1 MKKKIYCFDFDGT
14 LTTSDTLL
22 EFIKY
27 AKGTSR
33 FLMVFLMYS
42 PLLVL
47 MKLHLYPNWKAK
59 QQIFAHLFAG
69 MRIEKFDALCRG
81 FAEENQHLLRPK
93 GITLVHEALI
103 AGAQVFI
110 VSASID
116 NWVRPFFEIR
126 NLKGVQVLGTQ
137 IEVEDGKLTGRFKS
151 NNCYGAEK
159 VRRIQEALSMT
170 RKIEALSMTQKIEA
184 LPMTQ
189 KIEALPLSRTSDTE
203 EKTIPDRSLY
213 EIEAFGDSRGD
224 KEMLAF
230 ADKGHYKPFRE

>member
-27 AKGTSR
+27 AKGRGR

-81 FAEENQHLLRPK
+81 FAEESQHLLRPK
-93 GITLVHEALI
+93 GITLMHEALV

-116 NWVRPFFEIR
+116 NWVRPFFDIR

-151 NNCYGAEK
+151 NNCYGKEK
-159 VRRIQEALSMT
+159 VHRIAEVLKSF
-170 RKIEALSMTQKIEA
+170 E
-184 LPMTQ
+184 
-189 KIEALPLSRTSDTE
+189 
-203 EKTIPDRSLY
+203 RSEY

-230 ADKGHYKPFRE
+230 ADKGHIKPFRE

>member
-27 AKGTSR
+27 AKGRGR

-81 FAEENQHLLRPK
+81 FAEESQHLLRPK
-93 GITLVHEALI
+93 GITLMHEALV

-116 NWVRPFFEIR
+116 NWVRPFFDIR

-137 IEVEDGKLTGRFKS
+137 IEVEDGKLTGNFKS
-151 NNCYGAEK
+151 NNCYGKEK
-159 VRRIQEALSMT
+159 VHRIAEALKSF
-170 RKIEALSMTQKIEA
+170 E
-184 LPMTQ
+184 
-189 KIEALPLSRTSDTE
+189 
-203 EKTIPDRSLY
+203 RSEY

-230 ADKGHYKPFRE
+230 ADKGYFKPFRE

>member
-27 AKGTSR
+27 AKGRGR

-81 FAEENQHLLRPK
+81 FAEESQHLLRPK
-93 GITLVHEALI
+93 GITRLHEALV

-116 NWVRPFFEIR
+116 NWVRPFFDIR

-137 IEVEDGKLTGRFKS
+137 IEVEDGKLTGNFKS
-151 NNCYGAEK
+151 NNCYGKEK
-159 VRRIQEALSMT
+159 VHRIAEALKSF
-170 RKIEALSMTQKIEA
+170 E
-184 LPMTQ
+184 
-189 KIEALPLSRTSDTE
+189 
-203 EKTIPDRSLY
+203 RSEY

-230 ADKGHYKPFRE
+230 ADKGHFKPFRE

>member
-27 AKGTSR
+27 AKGRGR

-81 FAEENQHLLRPK
+81 FAEESQHLLRPK
-93 GITLVHEALI
+93 GITLMHEALV
-103 AGAQVFI
+103 AGVQVFI

-116 NWVRPFFEIR
+116 NWVRPFFDIR

-137 IEVEDGKLTGRFKS
+137 IEVEDGKLTGNFKS
-151 NNCYGAEK
+151 NNCYGKEK
-159 VRRIQEALSMT
+159 VHRIAEALKSF
-170 RKIEALSMTQKIEA
+170 E
-184 LPMTQ
+184 
-189 KIEALPLSRTSDTE
+189 
-203 EKTIPDRSLY
+203 RSEY

-230 ADKGHYKPFRE
+230 ADKGHFKPFRE

>member
-27 AKGTSR
+27 AKGRGR

-69 MRIEKFDALCRG
+69 MRIEKFDALCLG
-81 FAEENQHLLRPK
+81 FAEESQHLLRPK
-93 GITLVHEALI
+93 GITLMHEALV

-116 NWVRPFFEIR
+116 NWVRPFFDIR

-151 NNCYGAEK
+151 NNCYGKEK
-159 VRRIQEALSMT
+159 VHRIAEALKSF
-170 RKIEALSMTQKIEA
+170 E
-184 LPMTQ
+184 
-189 KIEALPLSRTSDTE
+189 
-203 EKTIPDRSLY
+203 RSEY

-230 ADKGHYKPFRE
+230 ADKGHFKPFRE

>member
-27 AKGTSR
+27 AKGRGR

-42 PLLVL
+42 PLLVM

-93 GITLVHEALI
+93 GITLVHEALV

-116 NWVRPFFEIR
+116 NWVRPFFDIR
-126 NLKGVQVLGTQ
+126 NLQGVQVLGTQ

-151 NNCYGAEK
+151 NNCYGKEK
-159 VRRIQEALSMT
+159 VHRIAEALKSF
-170 RKIEALSMTQKIEA
+170 E
-184 LPMTQ
+184 
-189 KIEALPLSRTSDTE
+189 
-203 EKTIPDRSLY
+203 RSEY

-230 ADKGHYKPFRE
+230 ADKGHFKPFRES

>member
-1 MKKKIYCFDFDGT
+1 MKKKLYCFDFDGT

-27 AKGTSR
+27 AKGRGR

-81 FAEENQHLLRPK
+81 FAEESQHLLRPK
-93 GITLVHEALI
+93 GITLMHEALV

-116 NWVRPFFEIR
+116 NWVRPFFDIR

-151 NNCYGAEK
+151 NNCYGKEK
-159 VRRIQEALSMT
+159 VHRIAEVLKSF
-170 RKIEALSMTQKIEA
+170 E
-184 LPMTQ
+184 
-189 KIEALPLSRTSDTE
+189 
-203 EKTIPDRSLY
+203 RSEY

-230 ADKGHYKPFRE
+230 ADKGHFKPFRE

>member
-27 AKGTSR
+27 AKGRGR

-42 PLLVL
+42 PLLVM
-47 MKLHLYPNWKAK
+47 MKLHMYPNWKAK

-81 FAEENQHLLRPK
+81 FAEESQHLLRPK
-93 GITLVHEALI
+93 GITLMHEALV

-116 NWVRPFFEIR
+116 NWVRPFFDIR

-151 NNCYGAEK
+151 NNCYGKEK
-159 VRRIQEALSMT
+159 VHRI
-170 RKIEALSMTQKIEA
+170 
-184 LPMTQ
+184 
-189 KIEALPLSRTSDTE
+189 TE
-203 EKTIPDRSLY
+203 VLKSFERSEY

-230 ADKGHYKPFRE
+230 ADKGHFKPFRE

>member
-22 EFIKY
+22 EFITY
-27 AKGTSR
+27 AKGR
-33 FLMVFLMYS
+33 GRCLMVFLMYS

-69 MRIEKFDALCRG
+69 MRIEKFDALCRD
-81 FAEENQHLLRPK
+81 FAEESQHLLRPK
-93 GITLVHEALI
+93 GITLVHEALV

-116 NWVRPFFEIR
+116 NWVRPFFDIR

-137 IEVEDGKLTGRFKS
+137 IEVEDGKLTGNFKS
-151 NNCYGAEK
+151 NNCYGKEK
-159 VRRIQEALSMT
+159 VHRIAEVLKSF
-170 RKIEALSMTQKIEA
+170 E
-184 LPMTQ
+184 
-189 KIEALPLSRTSDTE
+189 
-203 EKTIPDRSLY
+203 RSEY

-230 ADKGHYKPFRE
+230 ADKGHFKPFRE

>member
-27 AKGTSR
+27 AKGRGR

-59 QQIFAHLFAG
+59 QRIFAHLFAG
-69 MRIEKFDALCRG
+69 MRIEKFDALCRS
-81 FAEENQHLLRPK
+81 FAEESQHLLRPK
-93 GITLVHEALI
+93 GITLMHEALV

-116 NWVRPFFEIR
+116 NWVRPFFDIR

-151 NNCYGAEK
+151 NNCYGKEK
-159 VRRIQEALSMT
+159 VHRIAEVLKSF
-170 RKIEALSMTQKIEA
+170 E
-184 LPMTQ
+184 
-189 KIEALPLSRTSDTE
+189 
-203 EKTIPDRSLY
+203 RSEY

-230 ADKGHYKPFRE
+230 ADKGHFKPFRE

>member
-27 AKGTSR
+27 AKGRGR

-69 MRIEKFDALCRG
+69 MRIEKFVALCRG
-81 FAEENQHLLRPK
+81 FAEESQHLLRPK
-93 GITLVHEALI
+93 GITLVHEALV

-137 IEVEDGKLTGRFKS
+137 IEVEDGKLTGNFKS
-151 NNCYGAEK
+151 NNCYGKEK
-159 VRRIQEALSMT
+159 VHRIAEVLKSF
-170 RKIEALSMTQKIEA
+170 E
-184 LPMTQ
+184 
-189 KIEALPLSRTSDTE
+189 
-203 EKTIPDRSLY
+203 RSEY

-230 ADKGHYKPFRE
+230 ADKGHFKPFRE

>member
-27 AKGTSR
+27 AKGRGR

-81 FAEENQHLLRPK
+81 FAEESQHLLRPK
-93 GITLVHEALI
+93 GITLMHEALV

-116 NWVRPFFEIR
+116 NWVRPFFDIR

-151 NNCYGAEK
+151 NNCYGKEK
-159 VRRIQEALSMT
+159 VHRIAEALKSF
-170 RKIEALSMTQKIEA
+170 E
-184 LPMTQ
+184 
-189 KIEALPLSRTSDTE
+189 
-203 EKTIPDRSLY
+203 RSEY

-230 ADKGHYKPFRE
+230 ADKGHSKPFRE

>member
-27 AKGTSR
+27 AKGRGR

-81 FAEENQHLLRPK
+81 FAEESQHLLRPK
-93 GITLVHEALI
+93 GITLMHEALV

-116 NWVRPFFEIR
+116 NWVRPFFDIR
-126 NLKGVQVLGTQ
+126 NLKGIQVLGTQ

-151 NNCYGAEK
+151 NNCYGKEK
-159 VRRIQEALSMT
+159 VHRIAEVLKSF
-170 RKIEALSMTQKIEA
+170 E
-184 LPMTQ
+184 
-189 KIEALPLSRTSDTE
+189 
-203 EKTIPDRSLY
+203 RSEY

-230 ADKGHYKPFRE
+230 ADKGHFKPFRES

>member
-27 AKGTSR
+27 AKGRGR

-69 MRIEKFDALCRG
+69 MRIEKFDALCHG

-93 GITLVHEALI
+93 GITLVHEALV

-116 NWVRPFFEIR
+116 NWVRPFFDIR

-137 IEVEDGKLTGRFKS
+137 IEVEDGKLTGNFKS
-151 NNCYGAEK
+151 NNCYGKEK
-159 VRRIQEALSMT
+159 VHRIAEVLKSF
-170 RKIEALSMTQKIEA
+170 E
-184 LPMTQ
+184 
-189 KIEALPLSRTSDTE
+189 
-203 EKTIPDRSLY
+203 RSEY

-230 ADKGHYKPFRE
+230 ADKGHFKPFRES

>member
-27 AKGTSR
+27 AKGRGR

-81 FAEENQHLLRPK
+81 FAEESQHLLRPK
-93 GITLVHEALI
+93 GITLMHEALV

-116 NWVRPFFEIR
+116 NWVRPFFDIR
-126 NLKGVQVLGTQ
+126 NLKGIQVLGTQ
-137 IEVEDGKLTGRFKS
+137 IEVEDGKLTGNFKS
-151 NNCYGAEK
+151 NNCYGKEK
-159 VRRIQEALSMT
+159 VHRIAEVLKSF
-170 RKIEALSMTQKIEA
+170 E
-184 LPMTQ
+184 
-189 KIEALPLSRTSDTE
+189 
-203 EKTIPDRSLY
+203 RSEY

-230 ADKGHYKPFRE
+230 ADKGHFKPFRE

>member
-27 AKGTSR
+27 AKGRGR

-81 FAEENQHLLRPK
+81 FAEESQHLLRPK
-93 GITLVHEALI
+93 GITLMHEALV

-116 NWVRPFFEIR
+116 NWVRPFFDIR

-151 NNCYGAEK
+151 NNCYGKEK
-159 VRRIQEALSMT
+159 VHRI
-170 RKIEALSMTQKIEA
+170 
-184 LPMTQ
+184 
-189 KIEALPLSRTSDTE
+189 TE
-203 EKTIPDRSLY
+203 VLKSFERSEY

-230 ADKGHYKPFRE
+230 ADKGHFKPFRE

>member
-27 AKGTSR
+27 AKGRSR

-69 MRIEKFDALCRG
+69 MRIEKFDALCHD
-81 FAEENQHLLRPK
+81 FAEESQHLLRPK
-93 GITLVHEALI
+93 GITLVHEALV

-116 NWVRPFFEIR
+116 NWVRPFFDIR

-151 NNCYGAEK
+151 NNCYGKEK
-159 VRRIQEALSMT
+159 VHRIAEALKSF
-170 RKIEALSMTQKIEA
+170 E
-184 LPMTQ
+184 
-189 KIEALPLSRTSDTE
+189 
-203 EKTIPDRSLY
+203 RSEY

-224 KEMLAF
+224 KEILAF
-230 ADKGHYKPFRE
+230 ADKGHFKPFRES

>member
-27 AKGTSR
+27 AKGTGR

-93 GITLVHEALI
+93 GITLVHEALV

-116 NWVRPFFEIR
+116 NWVRPFFATQGIGE
-126 NLKGVQVLGTQ
+126 VEVLGTK
-137 IEVEDGKLTGRFKS
+137 VEEKDGCLTGRFS
-151 NNCYGAEK
+151 TANCYGAEK
-159 VRRIQEALSMT
+159 VRRISKALSS
-170 RKIEALSMTQKIEA
+170 KSDEEKPSGEAKKPALSF
-184 LPMTQ
+184 
-189 KIEALPLSRTSDTE
+189 
-203 EKTIPDRSLY
+203 DRSRY
-213 EIEAFGDSRGD
+213 HITAYGDSRGD

-230 ADKGHYKPFRE
+230 ADEGHLVNSHKSE

>member
-27 AKGTSR
+27 AKGRGR

-81 FAEENQHLLRPK
+81 FAEESQHLLRPK
-93 GITLVHEALI
+93 GITLMHEALV

-116 NWVRPFFEIR
+116 NWVRPFFDIR

-151 NNCYGAEK
+151 NNCYGKEK
-159 VRRIQEALSMT
+159 VHHIAEALKSF
-170 RKIEALSMTQKIEA
+170 E
-184 LPMTQ
+184 
-189 KIEALPLSRTSDTE
+189 
-203 EKTIPDRSLY
+203 RSEY

-230 ADKGHYKPFRE
+230 ADKGHFKPFRE

>member
-27 AKGTSR
+27 AKGRGR

-69 MRIEKFDALCRG
+69 MRIEKFDALCRS
-81 FAEENQHLLRPK
+81 FAEESQHLLRPK
-93 GITLVHEALI
+93 GITLMHEALV

-116 NWVRPFFEIR
+116 NWVRPFFDIR

-151 NNCYGAEK
+151 NNCYGKEK
-159 VRRIQEALSMT
+159 VHRIAEVLKSF
-170 RKIEALSMTQKIEA
+170 E
-184 LPMTQ
+184 
-189 KIEALPLSRTSDTE
+189 
-203 EKTIPDRSLY
+203 RSEY

-230 ADKGHYKPFRE
+230 ADKGHFKPFRES

>member
-27 AKGTSR
+27 AKGRGR

-81 FAEENQHLLRPK
+81 FAEESQHLLRPK
-93 GITLVHEALI
+93 GITLMHEALV

-116 NWVRPFFEIR
+116 NWVRPFFDIR

-151 NNCYGAEK
+151 NNCYGKEK
-159 VRRIQEALSMT
+159 VHRIAEVLKSF
-170 RKIEALSMTQKIEA
+170 E
-184 LPMTQ
+184 
-189 KIEALPLSRTSDTE
+189 
-203 EKTIPDRSLY
+203 RSEY

-230 ADKGHYKPFRE
+230 ADKGYFKPFRE

>member
-47 MKLHLYPNWKAK
+47 MKLHLFPNWKAK
-59 QQIFAHLFAG
+59 QLVFAHLFAG
-69 MRIEKFDALCRG
+69 MRIEKFDTLCRG

-93 GITLVHEALI
+93 GITLVHEALV
-103 AGAQVFI
+103 AGAKVFI

-116 NWVRPFFEIR
+116 NWVRPFFDIR

-137 IEVEDGKLTGRFKS
+137 IEVVDGKVTGRFKT
-151 NNCYGAEK
+151 NNCYGEEK
-159 VRRIQEALSMT
+159 VRRICEALTTTTGTSIPT
-170 RKIEALSMTQKIEA
+170 TNTYGTTSLSF
-184 LPMTQ
+184 
-189 KIEALPLSRTSDTE
+189 
-203 EKTIPDRSLY
+203 DRSQY
-213 EIEAFGDSRGD
+213 DIEAFGDSRGD

-230 ADKGHYKPFRE
+230 ADQGHYKPFR

>member
-27 AKGTSR
+27 AKGRGR

-81 FAEENQHLLRPK
+81 FAEESQHLLRPK
-93 GITLVHEALI
+93 GITLLHEALV

-116 NWVRPFFEIR
+116 NWVRPFFDIR

-151 NNCYGAEK
+151 NNCYGKEK
-159 VRRIQEALSMT
+159 VHRIAEVLKSF
-170 RKIEALSMTQKIEA
+170 E
-184 LPMTQ
+184 
-189 KIEALPLSRTSDTE
+189 
-203 EKTIPDRSLY
+203 RSEY

-230 ADKGHYKPFRE
+230 ADKGHFKPFRE

>member
-1 MKKKIYCFDFDGT
+1 MKKKLYCFDFDGT

-27 AKGTSR
+27 AKGRGR

-42 PLLVL
+42 PLLIL

-93 GITLVHEALI
+93 GITLVHEALV
-103 AGAQVFI
+103 ARAQVFI

-116 NWVRPFFEIR
+116 NWVRPFFDIR

-151 NNCYGAEK
+151 NTCYGKEK
-159 VRRIQEALSMT
+159 VHRIAEALKSF
-170 RKIEALSMTQKIEA
+170 E
-184 LPMTQ
+184 
-189 KIEALPLSRTSDTE
+189 
-203 EKTIPDRSLY
+203 RSEY

-230 ADKGHYKPFRE
+230 ADKGHFKPFRE

>member
-47 MKLHLYPNWKAK
+47 MKLHLFPNWKAK

-81 FAEENQHLLRPK
+81 FAEESQHLLRPK
-93 GITLVHEALI
+93 GITLMHEALV

-116 NWVRPFFEIR
+116 NWVRPFFDIR

-151 NNCYGAEK
+151 NNCYGKEK
-159 VRRIQEALSMT
+159 VHRIAEALKSF
-170 RKIEALSMTQKIEA
+170 E
-184 LPMTQ
+184 
-189 KIEALPLSRTSDTE
+189 
-203 EKTIPDRSLY
+203 RSEY

-230 ADKGHYKPFRE
+230 ADKGHFKPFRE

>member
-27 AKGTSR
+27 AKGRGR

-81 FAEENQHLLRPK
+81 FAEESQHLLRPK
-93 GITLVHEALI
+93 GITLMHEALV

-126 NLKGVQVLGTQ
+126 NLKGIQVLGTQ
-137 IEVEDGKLTGRFKS
+137 IEVVDGKLTGRFKTR
-151 NNCYGAEK
+151 NCYGEEK
-159 VRRIQEALSMT
+159 VNRIIQTLTTNQA
-170 RKIEALSMTQKIEA
+170 
-184 LPMTQ
+184 PGG
-189 KIEALPLSRTSDTE
+189 DTVPQNS
-203 EKTIPDRSLY
+203 IRSQY

-230 ADKGHYKPFRE
+230 AHQGHYKPFRE

>member
-1 MKKKIYCFDFDGT
+1 MKKKLYCFDFDGT

-27 AKGTSR
+27 AKGRSR

-42 PLLVL
+42 PLLVM

-93 GITLVHEALI
+93 GITLVHEALV

-116 NWVRPFFEIR
+116 NWVRPFFDIR

-137 IEVEDGKLTGRFKS
+137 IEVEDGKLTGNFKS
-151 NNCYGAEK
+151 NNCYGKEK
-159 VRRIQEALSMT
+159 VHRIAEVLKSF
-170 RKIEALSMTQKIEA
+170 E
-184 LPMTQ
+184 
-189 KIEALPLSRTSDTE
+189 
-203 EKTIPDRSLY
+203 RSEY

-230 ADKGHYKPFRE
+230 ADKGHFKPFRES

>member
-1 MKKKIYCFDFDGT
+1 MKKKLYCFDFDGT

-27 AKGTSR
+27 AKGRGR

-69 MRIEKFDALCRG
+69 MHIEKFDALCRG

-93 GITLVHEALI
+93 GITLVHEALV

-116 NWVRPFFEIR
+116 NWVRPFFDIR

-137 IEVEDGKLTGRFKS
+137 IEVEDGKLTGNFKS
-151 NNCYGAEK
+151 NNCYGKEK
-159 VRRIQEALSMT
+159 VHRIAEALKSF
-170 RKIEALSMTQKIEA
+170 E
-184 LPMTQ
+184 
-189 KIEALPLSRTSDTE
+189 
-203 EKTIPDRSLY
+203 RSEY

-230 ADKGHYKPFRE
+230 ADKGHFKPFRE

>member
-1 MKKKIYCFDFDGT
+1 MKKKLYCFDFDGT

-27 AKGTSR
+27 AKGRSR

-69 MRIEKFDALCRG
+69 MRIEKFDALCRS
-81 FAEENQHLLRPK
+81 FAEESQHLLRPK
-93 GITLVHEALI
+93 GITLMHEALV

-116 NWVRPFFEIR
+116 NWVRPFFDIR

-151 NNCYGAEK
+151 NNCYGKEK
-159 VRRIQEALSMT
+159 VHRIAEVLKSF
-170 RKIEALSMTQKIEA
+170 E
-184 LPMTQ
+184 
-189 KIEALPLSRTSDTE
+189 
-203 EKTIPDRSLY
+203 RSEY

-230 ADKGHYKPFRE
+230 ADKGHFKPFRE

>member
-27 AKGTSR
+27 AKGRGR

-42 PLLVL
+42 PLLIL

-93 GITLVHEALI
+93 GITLVHEALV

-116 NWVRPFFEIR
+116 NWVRPFFDIR

-151 NNCYGAEK
+151 NNCYGKEK
-159 VRRIQEALSMT
+159 VHRIAEVLKSF
-170 RKIEALSMTQKIEA
+170 E
-184 LPMTQ
+184 
-189 KIEALPLSRTSDTE
+189 
-203 EKTIPDRSLY
+203 RSEY

-230 ADKGHYKPFRE
+230 ADKGHFKPFRE

>member
-1 MKKKIYCFDFDGT
+1 MKKKLYCFDFDGT

-27 AKGTSR
+27 AKGRGR

-59 QQIFAHLFAG
+59 QRIFAHLFAG
-69 MRIEKFDALCRG
+69 IRIEKFDALCRD
-81 FAEENQHLLRPK
+81 FAEESQHLLRPK
-93 GITLVHEALI
+93 GITLMHEALV

-116 NWVRPFFEIR
+116 NWIRPFFDIR

-151 NNCYGAEK
+151 NNCYGKEK
-159 VRRIQEALSMT
+159 VHRIAEALKSF
-170 RKIEALSMTQKIEA
+170 E
-184 LPMTQ
+184 
-189 KIEALPLSRTSDTE
+189 
-203 EKTIPDRSLY
+203 RSEY

-230 ADKGHYKPFRE
+230 ADKGHFKPFRES

>member
-1 MKKKIYCFDFDGT
+1 MKKKLYCFDFDGT

-27 AKGTSR
+27 AKGRGR

-42 PLLVL
+42 PLLIL

-93 GITLVHEALI
+93 GITLMHEALV

-116 NWVRPFFEIR
+116 NWVRPFFDIR

-151 NNCYGAEK
+151 NNCYGKEKAHRIAEVLK
-159 VRRIQEALSMT
+159 SFE
-170 RKIEALSMTQKIEA
+170 
-184 LPMTQ
+184 
-189 KIEALPLSRTSDTE
+189 
-203 EKTIPDRSLY
+203 RSEY

-230 ADKGHYKPFRE
+230 ADKGHFKPFRE

>member
-1 MKKKIYCFDFDGT
+1 MKKKLYCFDFDGT

-22 EFIKY
+22 EFIRY

-47 MKLHLYPNWKAK
+47 MKLHLFPNWKAK
-59 QQIFAHLFAG
+59 QLIFAHLFAG

-81 FAEENQHLLRPK
+81 FAEESQHLLRPK
-93 GITLVHEALI
+93 GITLVHEALV
-103 AGAQVFI
+103 AGAKVFI

-116 NWVRPFFEIR
+116 NWVRPFFKVR
-126 NLKGVQVLGTQ
+126 GLDGVRVLGTQ
-137 IEVEDGKLTGRFKS
+137 IEVIDGRLTGKFKS
-151 NNCYGAEK
+151 NNCYGEEK
-159 VRRIQEALSMT
+159 VRRITEALS
-170 RKIEALSMTQKIEA
+170 APPSA
-184 LPMTQ
+184 
-189 KIEALPLSRTSDTE
+189 TSPASTSS
-203 EKTIPDRSLY
+203 PASAPFVRSQY

-230 ADKGHYKPFRE
+230 ADKGHYKPFR

>member
-27 AKGTSR
+27 AKGRGR

-59 QQIFAHLFAG
+59 QQIFAHFFAG

-81 FAEENQHLLRPK
+81 FAEESQHLLRPK
-93 GITLVHEALI
+93 GITLMHEALV

-116 NWVRPFFEIR
+116 NWVRPFFDIR

-151 NNCYGAEK
+151 NNCYGKEK
-159 VRRIQEALSMT
+159 VHRIAEALKSF
-170 RKIEALSMTQKIEA
+170 E
-184 LPMTQ
+184 
-189 KIEALPLSRTSDTE
+189 
-203 EKTIPDRSLY
+203 RSEY

-230 ADKGHYKPFRE
+230 ADKGHFKPFRE

>member
-27 AKGTSR
+27 AKGRGR
-33 FLMVFLMYS
+33 FRMVFLMYS

-81 FAEENQHLLRPK
+81 FAEESQHLLRPK
-93 GITLVHEALI
+93 GITLMHEALV

-116 NWVRPFFEIR
+116 NWVRPFFDIR

-137 IEVEDGKLTGRFKS
+137 IEVEDGKLTGNFKS
-151 NNCYGAEK
+151 INCFGKEK
-159 VRRIQEALSMT
+159 VHRIAEALKSF
-170 RKIEALSMTQKIEA
+170 E
-184 LPMTQ
+184 
-189 KIEALPLSRTSDTE
+189 
-203 EKTIPDRSLY
+203 RSEY
-213 EIEAFGDSRGD
+213 EIEAIGDSRGD

-230 ADKGHYKPFRE
+230 ADKGHFKPFRE

>member
-1 MKKKIYCFDFDGT
+1 MKKKLYCFDFDGT

-27 AKGTSR
+27 AKGKGR

-93 GITLVHEALI
+93 GITLVHEALV
-103 AGAQVFI
+103 AGAKVFI

-116 NWVRPFFEIR
+116 NWVRPFFLHRGITDIT
-126 NLKGVQVLGTQ
+126 VLGTQ
-137 IEVEDGKLTGRFKS
+137 IEVIDGKITGRFKT
-151 NNCYGAEK
+151 NNCYGEEK
-159 VRRIQEALSMT
+159 VHRICEALTTTTTNTYGTTSLSFDRT
-170 RKIEALSMTQKIEA
+170 QYDIEA
-184 LPMTQ
+184 
-189 KIEALPLSRTSDTE
+189 
-203 EKTIPDRSLY
+203 Y
-213 EIEAFGDSRGD
+213 GDSRGD

-230 ADKGHYKPFRE
+230 ADKGHYKPFR

>member
-27 AKGTSR
+27 AKGRGR
-33 FLMVFLMYS
+33 FLIVFLMYS

-81 FAEENQHLLRPK
+81 FAEESQHLLRPK
-93 GITLVHEALI
+93 GITLMHEALV

-116 NWVRPFFEIR
+116 NWVRPFFDIR

-137 IEVEDGKLTGRFKS
+137 IEVEDGKLTGNFKS
-151 NNCYGAEK
+151 NNCYGKEK
-159 VRRIQEALSMT
+159 VHRIAEVLKSF
-170 RKIEALSMTQKIEA
+170 E
-184 LPMTQ
+184 
-189 KIEALPLSRTSDTE
+189 
-203 EKTIPDRSLY
+203 RSEY

-230 ADKGHYKPFRE
+230 ADKGHFKPFRE